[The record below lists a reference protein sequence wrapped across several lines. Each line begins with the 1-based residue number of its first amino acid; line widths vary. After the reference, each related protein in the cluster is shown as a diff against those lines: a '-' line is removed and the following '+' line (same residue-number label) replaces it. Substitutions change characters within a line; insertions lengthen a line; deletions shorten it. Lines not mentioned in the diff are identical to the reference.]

1 MKKLVFTVALCFV
14 VSMAF
19 AQKKAISAAKNEI
32 KGNKPNIEEARKLI
46 QGAME
51 DPETKNNAETY
62 FVAGQIENSQFDAE
76 KIKEALGQAPNE
88 AVMYKSLGN
97 ILPFFLKADELD
109 QLPDE
114 KGKVKPKFRKD
125 LKSYITANHPYY
137 RNGGVYYSNNMK
149 DYAEAYKFFDIYLN
163 IPKLPMFEG
172 DKAMEAI
179 VSDSSY
185 LEIKYYAAIMA
196 SSIGTDE
203 SRRNAIALYESLVA
217 IDYNSNEVYQYL
229 CAEYEQIKDSVNLV
243 KILKKGA
250 SKFPDEPYYL
260 RALINQYINSN
271 QHEEAVKS
279 LKEAIAQKP
288 DDAQLYDVLGRVYE
302 NRDEIDAAIE
312 QFEKA
317 LSLDSE
323 YVESLGNIGRV
334 YYNRGVE
341 AQAAASN
348 IADNK
353 AYSEAFVKVKEHFN
367 QSMPYYEKALELNPG
382 EKEYMNPLR
391 TIYYILGMGEKLE
404 KIEKEMQ

>member
-14 VSMAF
+14 VGMAF

-32 KGNKPNIEEARKLI
+32 KGNKPNIEEARKLS

-62 FVAGQIENSQFDAE
+62 FVAGQIENAQFDAE

-137 RNGGVYYSNNMK
+137 RNGGVYYSNDLKN
-149 DYAEAYKFFDIYLN
+149 YEEAYKFFITYLD

-172 DKAMEAI
+172 DKIMEAI
-179 VSDSSY
+179 VTDSSY
-185 LEIKYYAAIMA
+185 LEIKYYAAVMA
-196 SSIGTDE
+196 SLIGTDD
-203 SRRNAIALYESLVA
+203 SRRNAIALYESLVD
-217 IDYNSNEVYQYL
+217 IDFNPEGVYQYL
-229 CAEYEQIKDSVNLV
+229 CSEYEQIKDTVNLV
-243 KILKKGA
+243 KILKKGVV
-250 SKFPDEPYYL
+250 KFPDESYYL

-271 QHEEAVKS
+271 QNDEAVRH
-279 LKEAIAQKP
+279 LNEAIARKP
-288 DDAQLYDVLGRVYE
+288 DDAQLYDVLGRIYE
-302 NRDEIDAAIE
+302 NTEDTDKAIE

-317 LSLDSE
+317 LSLDPE

-341 AQAAASN
+341 AQAAASGLN
-348 IADNK
+348 DNL
-353 AYSEAFVKVKEHFN
+353 YSAALVKVKGFF
-367 QSMPYYEKALELNPG
+367 QQAMPYYEKALELNPG
-382 EKEYMNPLR
+382 EREYMNPLR
-391 TIYYILGMGEKLE
+391 TIYYILGSEKLD
-404 KIEKEMQ
+404 KIEKEMQLD